1 MLRLASLNLRADGMK
16 DSCLYWAAPVVIKKL
31 WNMREREKP
40 ARRVLVHQILNLS
53 GDNAT

>member
-40 ARRVLVHQILNLS
+40 ARRELI
-53 GDNAT
+53 